1 MIHLKTPKEID
12 RIRTCCQIVVECLR
26 IAKEMV
32 KPGVKTSDIDKAIEK
47 HIKSK
52 GAKPAFKGYRGFPA
66 SACIS
71 IDSVVVHGIPK
82 DDLTLEKGQIVG
94 IDIGVFKD
102 KYYGDSAMTLPVG
115 EIDEEKQ
122 RLMKVTLESLYQGI
136 SKASAGNRLH
146 DISWAVQNHVES
158 QGYSVVRDLVGHGI
172 GQSLHEEP
180 QVPNFGEP
188 GTGVRLK
195 KGMTLCI
202 EPMVNAGTYR
212 VRTEDDQWTVRTED
226 RKPSAH
232 FEHTIAIGDGQP
244 EILTQSELF

>member
-1 MIHLKTPKEID
+1 MIHLKTPKEIE
-12 RIRTCCQIVVECLR
+12 RIRISCQIVVECLR
-26 IAKEMV
+26 ISKEMV
-32 KPGVKTSDIDKAIEK
+32 RPGVKTSDLDKAIEK
-47 HIKSK
+47 HIKSR

-82 DDLTLEKGQIVG
+82 DTLMLEEGQIVG

-115 EIDEEKQ
+115 EVDEEKK
-122 RLMKVTLESLYQGI
+122 RLMKVTLESLYKGI
-136 SKASAGNRLH
+136 HEAVDGNRLH
-146 DISWAVQNHVES
+146 DISWAVQKHVEGN
-158 QGYSVVRDLVGHGI
+158 GYSVVRDLVGHGI
-172 GQSLHEEP
+172 GESLHEEP
-180 QVPNFGEP
+180 QVPNFGTP

-195 KGMTLCI
+195 KGMTICI
-202 EPMVNAGTYR
+202 EPMVNAGTCK
-212 VRTEDDQWTVRTED
+212 VRTEDDHWTVRTED

-232 FEHTIAIGDGQP
+232 FEHTIAIGDGQA